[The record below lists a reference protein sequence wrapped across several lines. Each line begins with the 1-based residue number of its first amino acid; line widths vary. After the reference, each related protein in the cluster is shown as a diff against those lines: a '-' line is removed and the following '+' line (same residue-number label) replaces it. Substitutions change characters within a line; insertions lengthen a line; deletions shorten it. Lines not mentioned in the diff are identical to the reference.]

1 MSTPLDQLLDDNL
14 SVLRSTRE
22 LVERLDEVG
31 YRQPA
36 EPLGL
41 SGIGPHVRHASDFY
55 LRFLAGL
62 RAPSGEVRRVDYD
75 ARDRDPRIE
84 TDPGHAAER
93 LTRIMVDLRR
103 LPEQVPDL
111 ADASL
116 EVRSD
121 GSPWT
126 PSTVARELLS
136 LLGHTVHHHALI
148 AVLLRAR
155 GAEVPEGFGV
165 APSTLRHWAEQRQG
179 ADPAVSSCAR

>member
-1 MSTPLDQLLDDNL
+1 MSTTLDPFLDDNL

-22 LVERLDEVG
+22 LVERLDEAG

-41 SGIGPHVRHASDFY
+41 SGIGPQVRHASDFY
-55 LRFLAGL
+55 LRFLTGL

-75 ARDRDPRIE
+75 ARERDPRLE
-84 TDPGHAAER
+84 TDPDHAAER
-93 LTRIMVDLRR
+93 LTRIMVHLRR

-136 LLGHTVHHHALI
+136 LLGHTVHRALI
-148 AVLLRAR
+148 ALLLRAR
-155 GAEVPEGFGV
+155 GTEAPEGFGV

-179 ADPAVSSCAR
+179 PDPAVSSCAR